1 MLLYQNKEVKL
12 LNFLRVGVNP
22 FKRFVSTGEITEELG
37 VVNSRKSTLSE
48 IVNIIRNNPNIV
60 LPIIADVGIGKTHF
74 FWSLRNAL
82 RYYNTIYISLDKVYR
97 KFFYNIYSEFIENI
111 GVEPLRNII
120 NQLCNQWG
128 ALERKFGFFHVA
140 DVKKIK
146 NVAFSQLSDQFEED
160 HYPALIDVINGVTT
174 HQLDPYKKV
183 EAEGW
188 LLGELMDVRELSRL
202 NMNSDLRKSKTAF
215 TMLKLLIENSKL
227 GTVLF
232 IDDFEKLIS
241 MTRPQEDA
249 EEVFDPSWLYGPETS
264 PEEVASKKIIKRITK
279 LKKINGLRIIITLK
293 SIKALDEI
301 KQWFKELQTPNFKFN
316 EPIILE
322 KFEEDDIFEFYKN
335 SMKNFA
341 EKLEL
346 QSSININELD
356 YFPLN
361 VDILRKIYYKS
372 DGNPRKII
380 KAFIKVFNKIIY
392 SHENLQSIV
401 NTVEI

>member
-1 MLLYQNKEVKL
+1 MLLYENKKVKFL
-12 LNFLRVGVNP
+12 KFLRIGVNP
-22 FKRFVSTGEITEELG
+22 FKRFVSTGEIAEELG
-37 VVNSRKSTLSE
+37 VVNSRKSILAQ
-48 IVNIIRNNPNIV
+48 IVNNIKNTPNII

-74 FWSLRNAL
+74 FWSLKTAL
-82 RYYNTIYISLDKVYR
+82 YYYNTIYISLDEVYR

-128 ALERKFGFFHVA
+128 ALERKYGFFHVA
-140 DVKKIK
+140 DVRKIK
-146 NVAFSQLSDQFEED
+146 NVAFSELRDQFEED

-202 NMNSDLRKSKTAF
+202 NMMSDLRKGKTAF

-241 MTRPQEDA
+241 MTKPQEDA

-293 SIKALDEI
+293 SIRALEEI
-301 KQWFKELQTPNFKFN
+301 KQWFKELQTPNFNFS
-316 EPIILE
+316 EPIILK

-335 SMKNFA
+335 SMKNFI

-346 QSSININELD
+346 QSLVNVNELD

-361 VDILRKIYYKS
+361 EDILSNIYHKC

-380 KAFIKVFNKIIY
+380 KTFMRIFNKIILSY
-392 SHENLQSIV
+392 ENLQALVDNI
-401 NTVEI
+401 EI

>member
-1 MLLYQNKEVKL
+1 MLLYENKKVKL
-12 LNFLRVGVNP
+12 LNFLRIGVNP
-22 FKRFVSTGEITEELG
+22 FKRFVSTGEITEELS
-37 VVNSRKSTLSE
+37 VVNSRKSTLAE
-48 IVNIIRNNPNIV
+48 IVNTIKNNPNIV

-74 FWSLRNAL
+74 YWSLKTAL
-82 RYYNTIYISLDKVYR
+82 YYYNTIYISLDKVYR

-140 DVKKIK
+140 DVKKVK
-146 NVAFSQLSDQFEED
+146 NVAFSQLRDQFEED
-160 HYPALIDVINGVTT
+160 HYPALIDVINGVTI

-215 TMLKLLIENSKL
+215 TMLKILIENSKL

-241 MTRPQEDA
+241 MIKPQEDA

-264 PEEVASKKIIKRITK
+264 PEEIASKKIIKRISK

-301 KQWFKELQTPNFKFN
+301 KQWFRELQTPNFKFN
-316 EPIILE
+316 EPIILK
-322 KFEEDDIFEFYKN
+322 KFEEEDIFEFYKN
-335 SMKNFA
+335 SMKNFT

-346 QSSININELD
+346 QSSININKLD
-356 YFPLN
+356 FFPLN
-361 VDILRKIYYKS
+361 ESILRKIYHKY

-380 KAFIKVFNKIIY
+380 KAFIRIFNKIIY
-392 SHENLQSIV
+392 SQENLQSIV

>member
-1 MLLYQNKEVKL
+1 MLLYENKKVKL
-12 LNFLRVGVNP
+12 LNFLRIGVNP
-22 FKRFVSTGEITEELG
+22 FKRFVSTGEIAEELG
-37 VVNSRKSTLSE
+37 VVNSRKSLLTQ
-48 IVNIIRNNPNIV
+48 IVNNIRNNPNII
-60 LPIIADVGIGKTHF
+60 LPIIADVGIGKTHL
-74 FWSLRNAL
+74 FWSLKSAL
-82 RYYNTIYISLDKVYR
+82 YYYNTIYISLDEVYR

-111 GVEPLRNII
+111 GVEPLRNIV

-140 DVKKIK
+140 DVRKIK
-146 NVAFSQLSDQFEED
+146 NAAFSELKDRFDED
-160 HYPALIDVINGVTT
+160 HYPSLIDVINGVIT

-202 NMNSDLRKSKTAF
+202 NMRSDLRKSKTAF

-241 MTRPQEDA
+241 MIKPQEDA

-264 PEEVASKKIIKRITK
+264 PEEIASKKIIRRITK

-301 KQWFKELQTPNFKFN
+301 KTWFKELDTLNFKFS
-316 EPIILE
+316 EPIIIK
-322 KFEEDDIFEFYKN
+322 KFEEEDIFEFYKN
-335 SMKNFA
+335 SMKSFI

-346 QSSININELD
+346 QSLVNINELD

-361 VDILRKIYYKS
+361 ENILRNIYHEY

-380 KAFIKVFNKIIY
+380 KAFIRIFNKIIL
-392 SHENLQSIV
+392 SHESLQTLLNNVDI
-401 NTVEI
+401 

>member
-1 MLLYQNKEVKL
+1 MLLYENKKAKL
-12 LNFLRVGVNP
+12 LNFLRIGVNP
-22 FKRFVSTGEITEELG
+22 FKRFVSTGKIAEELG
-37 VVNSRKSTLSE
+37 VINSRKSILAQ
-48 IVNIIRNNPNIV
+48 IVNDIKNTPNIV

-74 FWSLRNAL
+74 FWSLKTAL
-82 RYYNTIYISLDKVYR
+82 YYYNTIYISLDEVYR

-128 ALERKFGFFHVA
+128 ALERKYGFFHVA
-140 DVKKIK
+140 DVRKIK
-146 NVAFSQLSDQFEED
+146 NVAFSELRDQFEED

-202 NMNSDLRKSKTAF
+202 NMMSDLRKGKTAF

-241 MTRPQEDA
+241 MIKPQEDA

-264 PEEVASKKIIKRITK
+264 PEEIASKKIIRRITK

-293 SIKALDEI
+293 SIKALEEI
-301 KQWFKELQTPNFKFN
+301 KQWFKELQTPNFNFSD
-316 EPIILE
+316 PIILK
-322 KFEEDDIFEFYKN
+322 KFEEEDIFEFYKN
-335 SMKNFA
+335 SMKNFT
-341 EKLEL
+341 EKLEI
-346 QSSININELD
+346 QSLVKVNELD

-361 VDILRKIYYKS
+361 EDILRKIYHKY
-372 DGNPRKII
+372 DGNPRKMV
-380 KAFIKVFNKIIY
+380 KAFMWIFNKIIF
-392 SHENLQSIV
+392 SHENLQNFVDNI
-401 NTVEI
+401 EI

>member
-1 MLLYQNKEVKL
+1 MLLYENKKAKF
-12 LNFLRVGVNP
+12 LNFLRIGVNP
-22 FKRFVSTGEITEELG
+22 FKRFVSTGEIAEEIG
-37 VVNSRKSTLSE
+37 VVNSRKSILAQ
-48 IVNIIRNNPNIV
+48 IVNDIKNTPNIV

-74 FWSLRNAL
+74 YWSLKTAL
-82 RYYNTIYISLDKVYR
+82 YYYNTIYISLDKVYR

-128 ALERKFGFFHVA
+128 ALERKYGFFHVA
-140 DVKKIK
+140 DVRKIK
-146 NVAFSQLSDQFEED
+146 NVAFSELREQFEED

-202 NMNSDLRKSKTAF
+202 NMMSDLRKGKTAF

-241 MTRPQEDA
+241 MTKPQEDA

-264 PEEVASKKIIKRITK
+264 PEEIVSKKIIRRITK

-293 SIKALDEI
+293 SIKALEEI
-301 KQWFKELQTPNFKFN
+301 KQWFKELQTPNFNFN
-316 EPIILE
+316 EPIILK
-322 KFEEDDIFEFYKN
+322 KFEEEDIFEFYKN
-335 SMKNFA
+335 SMNNFT
-341 EKLEL
+341 EKLEI
-346 QSSININELD
+346 QSLIKVNELD

-361 VDILRKIYYKS
+361 EDILRKIYHEYN
-372 DGNPRKII
+372 GNPRKMI
-380 KAFIKVFNKIIY
+380 KAFMRIFNKIIF
-392 SHENLQSIV
+392 SHENLQNLVDNI
-401 NTVEI
+401 EI